1 MLVDGKSVLDA
12 AKAGRYGIVAPDFL
26 TLNAARVFVQTA
38 DALKTPILLSFAQ
51 GHAGLISLEEAA
63 LVGKYWA
70 EKVATPIVLH
80 LDHGQDFDFLRRAI
94 ELGFTSVMLDASM
107 KEMDEN
113 IRLTKEVV
121 AYAHTKGVSVEAE
134 IGHVGGASEGVEGA
148 TSESVYTTVEEAKAF
163 AEATAVDSLAV
174 SIGTSHGVY
183 KSNKAPE
190 LNFTRL
196 RELAAAVPVP
206 LVLHGGS
213 GTGDEN
219 LLRTRGHCEAEHLY
233 GFPHG
238 CDGGDQGGAYRL
250 ADRDAEGGGRGNAQG
265 AYALHQ
271 SYFQNISTRA
281 VDFRQLF
288 HSAHKDWNKRQEHQS
303 AWKHIYKNS
312 IKYLL

>member
-1 MLVDGKSVLDA
+1 MLVNGKSVLDA

-219 LLRTRGHCEAEHLY
+219 LR
-233 GFPHG
+233 
-238 CDGGDQGGAYRL
+238 
-250 ADRDAEGGGRGNAQG
+250 
-265 AYALHQ
+265 
-271 SYFQNISTRA
+271 RA
-281 VDFRQLF
+281 VREGIAKLNIYTDVLTGAMAEIKA
-288 HSAHKDWNKRQEHQS
+288 AHTDSLIETQKAADEGMRRVLTHYINLISK
-303 AWKHIYKNS
+303 I
-312 IKYLL
+312 

>member
-70 EKVATPIVLH
+70 EKVDTPIVLH
-80 LDHGQDFDFLRRAI
+80 LDHGQDFDFLQRAV

-107 KEMDEN
+107 KDMDEN
-113 IRLTKEVV
+113 IRLTREVV
-121 AYAHTKGVSVEAE
+121 ACAHAKGVSVEAE
-134 IGHVGGASEGVEGA
+134 IGHVGGASEGIEGA
-148 TSESVYTTVEEAKAF
+148 TTDSVYTTVEEAKTF
-163 AEATAVDSLAV
+163 AAATGVDSLAV

-183 KSNKAPE
+183 AGSRTPE
-190 LNFTRL
+190 LNFKRL
-196 RELAAAVPVP
+196 QELAAAVPVP

-219 LLRTRGHCEAEHLY
+219 LR
-233 GFPHG
+233 
-238 CDGGDQGGAYRL
+238 
-250 ADRDAEGGGRGNAQG
+250 
-265 AYALHQ
+265 
-271 SYFQNISTRA
+271 RA
-281 VDFRQLF
+281 VREGITKLNVYTDFLVG
-288 HSAHKDWNKRQEHQS
+288 AMAE
-303 AWKHIYKNS
+303 
-312 IKYLL
+312 IKAAETDSLVELQKASDEGMRKVLTHYIELISKQP

>member
-70 EKVATPIVLH
+70 EKVVTPIVLH
-80 LDHGQDFDFLRRAI
+80 LDHGQDFDFLRCAI

-219 LLRTRGHCEAEHLY
+219 LR
-233 GFPHG
+233 
-238 CDGGDQGGAYRL
+238 
-250 ADRDAEGGGRGNAQG
+250 
-265 AYALHQ
+265 
-271 SYFQNISTRA
+271 RA
-281 VDFRQLF
+281 VREGIAKLNIYTDFLTGAMAEIKA
-288 HSAHKDWNKRQEHQS
+288 AHTDSLIETQKAADEGMRRVLTHYINLISK
-303 AWKHIYKNS
+303 I
-312 IKYLL
+312 

>member
-219 LLRTRGHCEAEHLY
+219 LR
-233 GFPHG
+233 
-238 CDGGDQGGAYRL
+238 
-250 ADRDAEGGGRGNAQG
+250 
-265 AYALHQ
+265 
-271 SYFQNISTRA
+271 RA
-281 VDFRQLF
+281 VREGIAKLNIYTDFLTGAMAEIKA
-288 HSAHKDWNKRQEHQS
+288 AHTDSLIEMQKAADEGMRRVLTHYINLISK
-303 AWKHIYKNS
+303 I
-312 IKYLL
+312 

>member
-70 EKVATPIVLH
+70 EKVDTPIVLH
-80 LDHGQDFDFLRRAI
+80 LDHGQDFDFLQRAV

-107 KEMDEN
+107 KDMDEN
-113 IRLTKEVV
+113 IRLTREVV
-121 AYAHTKGVSVEAE
+121 ACAQAKGVSVEAE
-134 IGHVGGASEGVEGA
+134 IGHVGGASEGIEGA
-148 TSESVYTTVEEAKAF
+148 TTDSVYTTVEEAKTF
-163 AEATAVDSLAV
+163 AAATGVDSLAV

-183 KSNKAPE
+183 AGSRTPE
-190 LNFTRL
+190 LNFKRL
-196 RELAAAVPVP
+196 QELAAAVPVP

-219 LLRTRGHCEAEHLY
+219 LR
-233 GFPHG
+233 
-238 CDGGDQGGAYRL
+238 
-250 ADRDAEGGGRGNAQG
+250 
-265 AYALHQ
+265 
-271 SYFQNISTRA
+271 RA
-281 VDFRQLF
+281 VREGITKLNVYTDFLVG
-288 HSAHKDWNKRQEHQS
+288 AMAE
-303 AWKHIYKNS
+303 
-312 IKYLL
+312 IKAAETDSLVELQKASDEGMRKVLTHYIELISKQP

>member
-70 EKVATPIVLH
+70 EKVDTPIVLH
-80 LDHGQDFDFLRRAI
+80 LDHGQNFDFLQRAV

-107 KEMDEN
+107 KDMDEN
-113 IRLTKEVV
+113 IRLTREVV
-121 AYAHTKGVSVEAE
+121 ACAHAKGVSVEAE
-134 IGHVGGASEGVEGA
+134 IGHVGGASEGIEGA
-148 TSESVYTTVEEAKAF
+148 TTDSVYTTVEEAKTF
-163 AEATAVDSLAV
+163 AAATGVDSLAV

-183 KSNKAPE
+183 AGSRTPE
-190 LNFTRL
+190 LNFKRL
-196 RELAAAVPVP
+196 QELAAAVPVP

-219 LLRTRGHCEAEHLY
+219 LC
-233 GFPHG
+233 
-238 CDGGDQGGAYRL
+238 
-250 ADRDAEGGGRGNAQG
+250 
-265 AYALHQ
+265 
-271 SYFQNISTRA
+271 RA
-281 VDFRQLF
+281 VREGITKLNVYTDFLVG
-288 HSAHKDWNKRQEHQS
+288 AMAE
-303 AWKHIYKNS
+303 
-312 IKYLL
+312 IKAAEPDSLVELQKASDEGMRKVLTHYIELISKQP

>member
-1 MLVDGKSVLDA
+1 MLVDGKSVLNS

-219 LLRTRGHCEAEHLY
+219 LR
-233 GFPHG
+233 
-238 CDGGDQGGAYRL
+238 
-250 ADRDAEGGGRGNAQG
+250 
-265 AYALHQ
+265 
-271 SYFQNISTRA
+271 RA
-281 VDFRQLF
+281 VREGIAKLNIYTDFLTGAMAEIKA
-288 HSAHKDWNKRQEHQS
+288 AHTDSLIETQKAADEGMRRVLTHYINLISK
-303 AWKHIYKNS
+303 I
-312 IKYLL
+312 

>member
-70 EKVATPIVLH
+70 EKVDTPIVLH
-80 LDHGQDFDFLRRAI
+80 LDHGQNFDFLQRAV

-107 KEMDEN
+107 KDMDEN
-113 IRLTKEVV
+113 IRLTREVV
-121 AYAHTKGVSVEAE
+121 ACAHAKGVSVEAE
-134 IGHVGGASEGVEGA
+134 IGHVGGASEGIEGA
-148 TSESVYTTVEEAKAF
+148 TTDSVYTTVEEAKTF
-163 AEATAVDSLAV
+163 AAATGVDSLAV

-183 KSNKAPE
+183 AGSQTPE
-190 LNFTRL
+190 LNFKRL
-196 RELAAAVPVP
+196 QELAAAVPVP

-219 LLRTRGHCEAEHLY
+219 LR
-233 GFPHG
+233 
-238 CDGGDQGGAYRL
+238 
-250 ADRDAEGGGRGNAQG
+250 
-265 AYALHQ
+265 
-271 SYFQNISTRA
+271 RA
-281 VDFRQLF
+281 VREGITKLNVYTDFLVG
-288 HSAHKDWNKRQEHQS
+288 AMAE
-303 AWKHIYKNS
+303 
-312 IKYLL
+312 IKAAETDSLVELQKASDEGMRKVLTHYIELISKQP

>member
-1 MLVDGKSVLDA
+1 MLVDGKPVLDA

-51 GHAGLISLEEAA
+51 GHAELISLEEAA

-148 TSESVYTTVEEAKAF
+148 TSESVYTTVEEAKTF

-219 LLRTRGHCEAEHLY
+219 LR
-233 GFPHG
+233 
-238 CDGGDQGGAYRL
+238 
-250 ADRDAEGGGRGNAQG
+250 
-265 AYALHQ
+265 
-271 SYFQNISTRA
+271 RA
-281 VDFRQLF
+281 VREGIAKLNIYTDFLTGAMAEIKA
-288 HSAHKDWNKRQEHQS
+288 AHTDSLIETQKAADEGMRRVLTHYINLISK
-303 AWKHIYKNS
+303 I
-312 IKYLL
+312 

>member
-113 IRLTKEVV
+113 IRDRKSVV
-121 AYAHTKGVSVEAE
+121 
-134 IGHVGGASEGVEGA
+134 
-148 TSESVYTTVEEAKAF
+148 
-163 AEATAVDSLAV
+163 
-174 SIGTSHGVY
+174 
-183 KSNKAPE
+183 
-190 LNFTRL
+190 
-196 RELAAAVPVP
+196 
-206 LVLHGGS
+206 
-213 GTGDEN
+213 
-219 LLRTRGHCEAEHLY
+219 
-233 GFPHG
+233 
-238 CDGGDQGGAYRL
+238 
-250 ADRDAEGGGRGNAQG
+250 
-265 AYALHQ
+265 
-271 SYFQNISTRA
+271 
-281 VDFRQLF
+281 
-288 HSAHKDWNKRQEHQS
+288 
-303 AWKHIYKNS
+303 
-312 IKYLL
+312 

>member
-163 AEATAVDSLAV
+163 AEATAVDSVAV

-219 LLRTRGHCEAEHLY
+219 LR
-233 GFPHG
+233 
-238 CDGGDQGGAYRL
+238 
-250 ADRDAEGGGRGNAQG
+250 
-265 AYALHQ
+265 
-271 SYFQNISTRA
+271 RA
-281 VDFRQLF
+281 VREGIAKLNIYTDFLTGAMAEIKA
-288 HSAHKDWNKRQEHQS
+288 AHTDSLIETQKAADEGMRRVLTHYINLISK
-303 AWKHIYKNS
+303 I
-312 IKYLL
+312 

>member
-70 EKVATPIVLH
+70 EKVDTPIVLH
-80 LDHGQDFDFLRRAI
+80 LDHGQNFDFLQRAV

-107 KEMDEN
+107 KDMDEN
-113 IRLTKEVV
+113 IRLTREVV
-121 AYAHTKGVSVEAE
+121 ACAHAKGVSVEAE
-134 IGHVGGASEGVEGA
+134 IGHVGGASEGIEGA
-148 TSESVYTTVEEAKAF
+148 TTASVYTTVEEAKTF
-163 AEATAVDSLAV
+163 AAATGVDSLAV

-183 KSNKAPE
+183 AGSRTPE
-190 LNFTRL
+190 LNFKRL
-196 RELAAAVPVP
+196 QELAAAVPVP

-219 LLRTRGHCEAEHLY
+219 LR
-233 GFPHG
+233 
-238 CDGGDQGGAYRL
+238 
-250 ADRDAEGGGRGNAQG
+250 
-265 AYALHQ
+265 
-271 SYFQNISTRA
+271 RA
-281 VDFRQLF
+281 VREGITKLNVYTDFLVG
-288 HSAHKDWNKRQEHQS
+288 AMAE
-303 AWKHIYKNS
+303 
-312 IKYLL
+312 IKAAEPDSLVELQKASDEGMRKVLTHYIELISKQP

>member
-196 RELAAAVPVP
+196 RDLAAAVPVP

-219 LLRTRGHCEAEHLY
+219 LR
-233 GFPHG
+233 
-238 CDGGDQGGAYRL
+238 
-250 ADRDAEGGGRGNAQG
+250 
-265 AYALHQ
+265 
-271 SYFQNISTRA
+271 RA
-281 VDFRQLF
+281 VREGIAKLNIYTDFLTGAMAEIKA
-288 HSAHKDWNKRQEHQS
+288 AHTDSLIEMQKAADEGMRRVLTHYINLISK
-303 AWKHIYKNS
+303 I
-312 IKYLL
+312 

>member
-121 AYAHTKGVSVEAE
+121 AYANTKGVSVEAE

-148 TSESVYTTVEEAKAF
+148 TSESVYTTVEEAKTF

-219 LLRTRGHCEAEHLY
+219 LR
-233 GFPHG
+233 
-238 CDGGDQGGAYRL
+238 
-250 ADRDAEGGGRGNAQG
+250 
-265 AYALHQ
+265 
-271 SYFQNISTRA
+271 RA
-281 VDFRQLF
+281 VREGIAKLNIYTDFLTGAMAEIKA
-288 HSAHKDWNKRQEHQS
+288 AHTDSLIETQKAADEGMRRVLTHYINLISK
-303 AWKHIYKNS
+303 I
-312 IKYLL
+312 

>member
-70 EKVATPIVLH
+70 EKVDTPIVLH
-80 LDHGQDFDFLRRAI
+80 LDHGQDFDFLQRAV

-107 KEMDEN
+107 KDMDEN
-113 IRLTKEVV
+113 IRLTREVV
-121 AYAHTKGVSVEAE
+121 ACAHAKGVSVEAE
-134 IGHVGGASEGVEGA
+134 IGHVGGASEGIEGA
-148 TSESVYTTVEEAKAF
+148 TTDSVYTTVEEAKTF
-163 AEATAVDSLAV
+163 AAATGVDSLAV

-183 KSNKAPE
+183 AGSRTPE
-190 LNFTRL
+190 LNFKRL
-196 RELAAAVPVP
+196 RGPAAAVPVP

-219 LLRTRGHCEAEHLY
+219 LR
-233 GFPHG
+233 
-238 CDGGDQGGAYRL
+238 
-250 ADRDAEGGGRGNAQG
+250 
-265 AYALHQ
+265 
-271 SYFQNISTRA
+271 RA
-281 VDFRQLF
+281 VREGITKLNVYTDFLVG
-288 HSAHKDWNKRQEHQS
+288 AMAE
-303 AWKHIYKNS
+303 
-312 IKYLL
+312 IKAAEPDSLVELQKASDEGMRKVLTHYIELISKQP

>member
-70 EKVATPIVLH
+70 EKVDTPIVLH
-80 LDHGQDFDFLRRAI
+80 LDHGQDFDFLQRAV

-107 KEMDEN
+107 KDMDEN
-113 IRLTKEVV
+113 IRLTREVV
-121 AYAHTKGVSVEAE
+121 ACAHAKGVSVEAE
-134 IGHVGGASEGVEGA
+134 IGHVGGASEGIEGA
-148 TSESVYTTVEEAKAF
+148 TTDSVYTTVEEAKTF
-163 AEATAVDSLAV
+163 AAATGVDSLAV

-183 KSNKAPE
+183 AGSRTPE
-190 LNFTRL
+190 LNFKRL
-196 RELAAAVPVP
+196 QELAAAVPGP

-219 LLRTRGHCEAEHLY
+219 LC
-233 GFPHG
+233 
-238 CDGGDQGGAYRL
+238 
-250 ADRDAEGGGRGNAQG
+250 
-265 AYALHQ
+265 
-271 SYFQNISTRA
+271 RA
-281 VDFRQLF
+281 VREGITKLNVYTDFLVG
-288 HSAHKDWNKRQEHQS
+288 AMAE
-303 AWKHIYKNS
+303 
-312 IKYLL
+312 IKAAEPDSLVELQKASDEGMRKVLTHYIELISKQP

>member
-1 MLVDGKSVLDA
+1 MLVNGKSVLDA

-121 AYAHTKGVSVEAE
+121 AYAHTNGVSVEAE

-219 LLRTRGHCEAEHLY
+219 LR
-233 GFPHG
+233 
-238 CDGGDQGGAYRL
+238 
-250 ADRDAEGGGRGNAQG
+250 
-265 AYALHQ
+265 
-271 SYFQNISTRA
+271 RA
-281 VDFRQLF
+281 VREGIAKLNIYTDFLTGAMAEIKA
-288 HSAHKDWNKRQEHQS
+288 AHTDSLIETQKAADEGMRRVLTHYINLISK
-303 AWKHIYKNS
+303 I
-312 IKYLL
+312 

>member
-1 MLVDGKSVLDA
+1 MLVDGRSVLTA

-70 EKVATPIVLH
+70 EKATVPIVLH
-80 LDHGQDFDFLRRAI
+80 LDHGQDFDFLQRAI
-94 ELGFTSVMLDASM
+94 ALGFTSVMLDASM
-107 KEMDEN
+107 KDMDEN

-134 IGHVGGASEGVEGA
+134 IGHVGGASEGIEGA
-148 TSESVYTTVEEAKAF
+148 ISESVYTTVAEAVTF
-163 AEATAVDSLAV
+163 AEATGVDSLAV

-183 KSNKAPE
+183 ARNRAPE
-190 LNFTRL
+190 LNFERL
-196 RELAAAVPVP
+196 RELSAAVPVP

-219 LLRTRGHCEAEHLY
+219 LR
-233 GFPHG
+233 
-238 CDGGDQGGAYRL
+238 
-250 ADRDAEGGGRGNAQG
+250 
-265 AYALHQ
+265 
-271 SYFQNISTRA
+271 RA
-281 VDFRQLF
+281 VREGITKLNVYTDFLVG
-288 HSAHKDWNKRQEHQS
+288 AMKE
-303 AWKHIYKNS
+303 
-312 IKYLL
+312 IKAVGTDSLVDLQKASDEGMRRVLTHYINLISKTA

>member
-113 IRLTKEVV
+113 IRVTKEVV

-219 LLRTRGHCEAEHLY
+219 LR
-233 GFPHG
+233 
-238 CDGGDQGGAYRL
+238 
-250 ADRDAEGGGRGNAQG
+250 
-265 AYALHQ
+265 
-271 SYFQNISTRA
+271 RA
-281 VDFRQLF
+281 VREGIAKLNIYTDFLTGAMAEIKA
-288 HSAHKDWNKRQEHQS
+288 AHTDSLIETQKAADEGMRRVLTHYINLISK
-303 AWKHIYKNS
+303 I
-312 IKYLL
+312 

>member
-70 EKVATPIVLH
+70 EKVNTPIVLH
-80 LDHGQDFDFLRRAI
+80 LDHGQDFDFLQRAI

-107 KEMDEN
+107 KDMDEN
-113 IRLTKEVV
+113 IRLTREVV
-121 AYAHTKGVSVEAE
+121 ACAHAKGVSVEAE
-134 IGHVGGASEGVEGA
+134 IGHVGGASEGIEGA
-148 TSESVYTTVEEAKAF
+148 TTDNVYTTVEEAKTF
-163 AEATAVDSLAV
+163 AAATGVDSLAV

-183 KSNKAPE
+183 AGSRTPE
-190 LNFTRL
+190 LNFKRL
-196 RELAAAVPVP
+196 QELAAAVPVP

-219 LLRTRGHCEAEHLY
+219 LR
-233 GFPHG
+233 
-238 CDGGDQGGAYRL
+238 
-250 ADRDAEGGGRGNAQG
+250 
-265 AYALHQ
+265 
-271 SYFQNISTRA
+271 RA
-281 VDFRQLF
+281 VREGITKLNVYTDFLVG
-288 HSAHKDWNKRQEHQS
+288 AM
-303 AWKHIYKNS
+303 AV
-312 IKYLL
+312 IKAAETDSLVELQKASDEGMRKVLTHYIELISKQP

>member
-219 LLRTRGHCEAEHLY
+219 LR
-233 GFPHG
+233 
-238 CDGGDQGGAYRL
+238 
-250 ADRDAEGGGRGNAQG
+250 
-265 AYALHQ
+265 
-271 SYFQNISTRA
+271 RA
-281 VDFRQLF
+281 VREGIAKLNIYTDFLTGAIAEIKA
-288 HSAHKDWNKRQEHQS
+288 AHTDSLIEMQKAADEGMRRVLTHYINLISK
-303 AWKHIYKNS
+303 I
-312 IKYLL
+312 

>member
-1 MLVDGKSVLDA
+1 MLVDGRSVLTA

-70 EKVATPIVLH
+70 EKAAVPIVLH
-80 LDHGQDFDFLRRAI
+80 LDHGQDFDFLQRAI
-94 ELGFTSVMLDASM
+94 ALGFTSVMLDASM
-107 KEMDEN
+107 KDMDEN

-134 IGHVGGASEGVEGA
+134 IGHVGGASEGIEGA
-148 TSESVYTTVEEAKAF
+148 TSESVYTTVAEAVTF
-163 AEATAVDSLAV
+163 AEATGVDSLAV

-183 KSNKAPE
+183 ARNRAPE
-190 LNFTRL
+190 LNFERL
-196 RELAAAVPVP
+196 RELSAAVPVP

-219 LLRTRGHCEAEHLY
+219 LR
-233 GFPHG
+233 
-238 CDGGDQGGAYRL
+238 
-250 ADRDAEGGGRGNAQG
+250 
-265 AYALHQ
+265 
-271 SYFQNISTRA
+271 RA
-281 VDFRQLF
+281 VREGITKLNVYTDFLVG
-288 HSAHKDWNKRQEHQS
+288 AMKE
-303 AWKHIYKNS
+303 
-312 IKYLL
+312 IKAVGTDSLVDLQKASDEGMRRVLTHYINLISKTA

>member
-80 LDHGQDFDFLRRAI
+80 LDHGHDFDFLRRAI

-219 LLRTRGHCEAEHLY
+219 LR
-233 GFPHG
+233 
-238 CDGGDQGGAYRL
+238 
-250 ADRDAEGGGRGNAQG
+250 
-265 AYALHQ
+265 
-271 SYFQNISTRA
+271 RA
-281 VDFRQLF
+281 VREGIAKLNIYTDFLTGAMAEIKA
-288 HSAHKDWNKRQEHQS
+288 AHTDSLIETQKAADEGMRRVLTHYINLISK
-303 AWKHIYKNS
+303 I
-312 IKYLL
+312 

>member
-134 IGHVGGASEGVEGA
+134 IGHVGGAWEGVEGA

-163 AEATAVDSLAV
+163 AEATPVDSLAV

-219 LLRTRGHCEAEHLY
+219 LR
-233 GFPHG
+233 
-238 CDGGDQGGAYRL
+238 
-250 ADRDAEGGGRGNAQG
+250 
-265 AYALHQ
+265 
-271 SYFQNISTRA
+271 RA
-281 VDFRQLF
+281 VREGIAKLNIYTDFLTGAMAEIKA
-288 HSAHKDWNKRQEHQS
+288 AHTDSLIETQKAADEGMRRVLTHYINLISK
-303 AWKHIYKNS
+303 I
-312 IKYLL
+312 